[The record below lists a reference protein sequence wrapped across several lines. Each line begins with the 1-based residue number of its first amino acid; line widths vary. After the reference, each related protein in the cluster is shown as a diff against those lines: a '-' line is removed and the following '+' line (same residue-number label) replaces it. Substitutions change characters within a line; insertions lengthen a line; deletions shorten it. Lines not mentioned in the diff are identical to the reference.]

1 MWNTK
6 SKQLENKLAI
16 VCKVQRKDGAGRG
29 KGEYFVNGHF
39 SHLWRRT
46 NGENVHR
53 TLTLEARD
61 KRVQANL
68 IVRDPS

>member
-1 MWNTK
+1 MKEQEEGN
-6 SKQLENKLAI
+6 
-16 VCKVQRKDGAGRG
+16 V
-29 KGEYFVNGHF
+29 KGGNQHLHLTVNGHF

>member
-1 MWNTK
+1 ME
-6 SKQLENKLAI
+6 QGE
-16 VCKVQRKDGAGRG
+16 G
-29 KGEYFVNGHF
+29 KGKGGNQHFVNGHF

-53 TLTLEARD
+53 TLTLEVRD
-61 KRVQANL
+61 RRVEANF